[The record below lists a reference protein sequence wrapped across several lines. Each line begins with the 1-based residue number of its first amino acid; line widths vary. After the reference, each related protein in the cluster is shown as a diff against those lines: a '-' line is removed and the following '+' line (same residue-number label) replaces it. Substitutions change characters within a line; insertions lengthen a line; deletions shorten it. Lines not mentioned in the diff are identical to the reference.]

1 MFFWWHPYDF
11 LCLVSC
17 HLQAITILLLFLFG
31 FLLFLFSFMIVMV
44 KTSKTMLNNT
54 GESGHL
60 YLIPDLKG
68 NAFSFSPLRIMFAM
82 NLLYMTFIMLKKF
95 LYMPI
100 SWSAYHKYVLN
111 FVKNLY
117 SFLVIII
124 CFLFFILLKFYI
136 MLIDLHML
144 NTFISG
150 INVQTFQCRS
160 ARQKYNSW
168 HCHSHNLEARGFR
181 IQVQDYKTSLL
192 WLPSFLHYPEEIR
205 DKREHTVWVH
215 SC

>member
-1 MFFWWHPYDF
+1 
-11 LCLVSC
+11 
-17 HLQAITILLLFLFG
+17 
-31 FLLFLFSFMIVMV
+31 MIVMV

-150 INVQTFQCRS
+150 INAT
-160 ARQKYNSW
+160 
-168 HCHSHNLEARGFR
+168 
-181 IQVQDYKTSLL
+181 
-192 WLPSFLHYPEEIR
+192 
-205 DKREHTVWVH
+205 
-215 SC
+215 